1 MKSLIRWAL
10 RIFPR
15 PFLIRVSYIFMG
27 LFKPLLRG
35 NAVECPVCGSTF
47 RKFLPYGVSSRS
59 NVLCPSCLSLER
71 HRLIWLW
78 LQNNSDFLSKPRKL
92 MHVAPEQCF
101 YNRFKQMKHIEY
113 ITADLESPLADFHFD
128 LHEIPFEADSF
139 DMILCNHVLEHVT
152 DDRRVMGEFLRILRH
167 GGFAILQVPLEPHR
181 ESTFEDPSII
191 DPLQREKFFGQK
203 DHVRVYGR
211 DYSARL
217 RKCGFIV
224 EEYLVSETFGSDQ
237 ISRYRLAPDETLY
250 IAIKP

>member
-15 PFLIRVSYIFMG
+15 PFLIRVSYLLMG
-27 LFKPLLRG
+27 LFKPFLRG
-35 NAVECPVCGSTF
+35 NSVECPVCGSTF
-47 RKFLPYGVSSRS
+47 RKFLPYGVNSRS

-92 MHVAPEQCF
+92 LHVAPEQCF
-101 YNRFKQMKHIEY
+101 YNRFKQLKHIEY

-128 LHEIPFEADSF
+128 LHEIPFEANSF

-152 DDRRVMGEFLRILRH
+152 DDRRVMDEFLRILRS
-167 GGFAILQVPLEPHR
+167 GGFAVLQVPLEPHR
-181 ESTFEDPSII
+181 ESTFEDPSIT
-191 DPLQREKFFGQK
+191 DPLQREKYFGQK

-211 DYSARL
+211 DYAGRL
-217 RKCGFIV
+217 RKTGFMV
-224 EEYLVSETFGSDQ
+224 EEYLVSQTFSIDE
-237 ISRYRLAPDETLY
+237 INRYRLAPDETLY
-250 IAIKP
+250 IALKP